1 MMILHKFIGI
11 PLSWMIES
19 QAGRYPKS
27 SMYEE
32 GFSMLN
38 LMIVDD
44 EPFMLKGLLNIIE
57 KGPTPCSVIVSAH
70 DGFDALEKLENYRP
84 DLLITDIQMPEMNG
98 LELIRKVRERGLCD
112 RFIILTGYDDST
124 YLHQA
129 IRCKVI
135 DYLLKPINKAEL
147 YEVMSNLSL
156 ELLGGDDEGSSH
168 ASSDMEVTVPGV
180 DYDQMSRNVKKI
192 IRHIETHYKETISL
206 DQIAEHVY
214 LHPNYI
220 SSLFRK
226 ETGLT
231 LIHYLHLYRIK
242 KAKVLM
248 LGDSEESLHR
258 ISEQVGY
265 ESVRHFFSV
274 FKKYCGVTPS
284 EYRQHYKLN

>member
-1 MMILHKFIGI
+1 
-11 PLSWMIES
+11 
-19 QAGRYPKS
+19 
-27 SMYEE
+27 
-32 GFSMLN
+32 MLN

-44 EPFMLKGLLNIIE
+44 EPFMLKGLINIIE
-57 KGPTPCSVIVSAH
+57 KGQTPCSEIVSAN

-98 LELIRKVRERGLCD
+98 LELIRKARERGLCN
-112 RFIILTGYDDST
+112 RFIILTGYDDPA

-147 YEVMSNLSL
+147 YDVMSNISL
-156 ELLGGDDEGSSH
+156 ELLAAEDEAGSPSQADQDH
-168 ASSDMEVTVPGV
+168 NVPGV

-192 IRHIETHYKETISL
+192 IRHIESHYKENISL
-206 DQIAEHVY
+206 DHIAEHVY

-231 LIHYLHLYRIK
+231 LIHYLHLFRIK
-242 KAKVLM
+242 KAKTLM
-248 LGDSEESLHR
+248 LGDSEDSLHR

-284 EYRQHYKLN
+284 EYRQHYKMNESLSSRK

>member
-1 MMILHKFIGI
+1 
-11 PLSWMIES
+11 
-19 QAGRYPKS
+19 
-27 SMYEE
+27 
-32 GFSMLN
+32 MLN

-44 EPFMLKGLLNIIE
+44 EPFMLKGLINIIE
-57 KGPTPCSVIVSAH
+57 KGQTPCSEIVSAN
-70 DGFDALEKLENYRP
+70 DGFDALEKLEDYRP

-98 LELIRKVRERGLCD
+98 LELIRKVRERGLCN
-112 RFIILTGYDDST
+112 RFIILTGYDDPI

-147 YEVMSNLSL
+147 YDVMSNLSL
-156 ELLGGDDEGSSH
+156 ELLGGEDE
-168 ASSDMEVTVPGV
+168 ASGQTSIDRDRDASVPGV
-180 DYDQMSRNVKKI
+180 DFEQMSKNVKKI
-192 IRHIETHYKETISL
+192 IRHIEKHYTENISL

-231 LIHYLHLYRIK
+231 LINYLHHYRIN
-242 KAKVLM
+242 KAKSLI
-248 LGDSEESLHR
+248 LSDSEDSLHR

-284 EYRQHYKLN
+284 EYRQHYKMQ

>member
-1 MMILHKFIGI
+1 
-11 PLSWMIES
+11 
-19 QAGRYPKS
+19 
-27 SMYEE
+27 
-32 GFSMLN
+32 MLN

-44 EPFMLKGLLNIIE
+44 EPFMLKGLINIIE
-57 KGPTPCSVIVSAH
+57 KGQTPCSQIVSAY
-70 DGFDALEKLENYRP
+70 DGFDALEKLKNFRP

-112 RFIILTGYDDST
+112 HFIILTGYDDPT

-147 YEVMSNLSL
+147 YDVMTNLSL
-156 ELLGGDDEGSSH
+156 ELLESEDEVSSQ
-168 ASSDMEVTVPGV
+168 ASLNWDETVPGI
-180 DYDQMSRNVKKI
+180 DYDQMSKNVKKI
-192 IRHIETHYKETISL
+192 IRHIETHYRENISL

-231 LIHYLHLYRIK
+231 LINYLHLYRIK
-242 KAKVLM
+242 KAKLLM
-248 LGDSEESLHR
+248 LGDSMDSLHR

-274 FKKYCGVTPS
+274 FKKYCGLTPS
-284 EYRQHYKLN
+284 EYRQHYKMH

>member
-1 MMILHKFIGI
+1 
-11 PLSWMIES
+11 
-19 QAGRYPKS
+19 
-27 SMYEE
+27 
-32 GFSMLN
+32 MLK

-44 EPFMLKGLLNIIE
+44 EPFMLKGLINIIE
-57 KGPTPCSVIVSAH
+57 KGQTPCSEIVSAC

-98 LELIRKVRERGLCD
+98 LELIRKARDRGLCN
-112 RFIILTGYDDST
+112 RFIILTGYDDPV

-129 IRCKVI
+129 IRCRVI
-135 DYLLKPINKAEL
+135 DYLLKPINKTEL
-147 YEVMSNLSL
+147 YDIMANLSL
-156 ELLGGDDEGSSH
+156 ELLSDDDDVNSQ
-168 ASSDMEVTVPGV
+168 ASSDWDETGTGF
-180 DYDQMSRNVKKI
+180 DYDQMSNNVKKI
-192 IRHIETHYKETISL
+192 IRHIETHYKDNISL
-206 DQIAEHVY
+206 DHIAEHVY

-231 LIHYLHLYRIK
+231 LINYLHLYRIK
-242 KAKVLM
+242 KAKKLM
-248 LGDSEESLHR
+248 LGDSDDSLLR

-284 EYRQHYKLN
+284 EYRQHYKMH

>member
-1 MMILHKFIGI
+1 
-11 PLSWMIES
+11 
-19 QAGRYPKS
+19 
-27 SMYEE
+27 
-32 GFSMLN
+32 MLN

-44 EPFMLKGLLNIIE
+44 EPFMLKGLINIIE
-57 KGPTPCSVIVSAH
+57 KGQTPCSEIVSAH

-112 RFIILTGYDDST
+112 RFIILTGYDDPV
-124 YLHQA
+124 YLRQA

-156 ELLGGDDEGSSH
+156 ELLSADDDVPSH
-168 ASSDMEVTVPGV
+168 ASSDWEDNVPGV
-180 DYDQMSRNVKKI
+180 DYEQMSKNVKKI
-192 IRHIETHYKETISL
+192 IRHIETHYRENVSL
-206 DQIAEHVY
+206 DHIAEHVY

-231 LIHYLHLYRIK
+231 LINYLHLYRIN
-242 KAKVLM
+242 KAKALM
-248 LGDSEESLHR
+248 LSDSDDSLHR

-284 EYRQHYKLN
+284 EYRQHYKMH